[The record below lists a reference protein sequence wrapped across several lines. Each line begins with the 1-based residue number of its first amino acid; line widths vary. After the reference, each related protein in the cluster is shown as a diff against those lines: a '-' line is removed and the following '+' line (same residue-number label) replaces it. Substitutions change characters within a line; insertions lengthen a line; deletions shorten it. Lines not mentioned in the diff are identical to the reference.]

1 MRCKIMSDSI
11 KLDALAYLYKELKK
25 FKISLANAEKHPNV
39 PEEQIKNIEKKIAA
53 VDYLIGLAQK
63 E

>member
-1 MRCKIMSDSI
+1 MPDSI
-11 KLDALAYLYKELKK
+11 KLDALAYLYKELKMH
-25 FKISLANAEKHPNV
+25 KIALANAEKRPNV

>member
-1 MRCKIMSDSI
+1 MPDSI
-11 KLDALAYLYKELKK
+11 KLDALTYLYKELKK
-25 FKISLANAEKHPNV
+25 FKITLANAEELPNV

-53 VDYLIGLAQK
+53 VDYLIGLAHK